1 ITLASSLEDAIVD
14 LHKDQYNYKGSIK
27 VGGSKLRC
35 WKGGDH
41 GQQTYLEVFQNSCN
55 PGFVNL
61 GQKLGKEKL
70 FTYIEKFGFGTK
82 TGIDLQGEGNGILFK
97 PEDIG
102 PVELA
107 TTSFGQGVSVT
118 PIQQVM
124 AVAASING
132 GYLYEP
138 YIAKE
143 WIDPKTKEVIE
154 RKDPKV
160 KRRVISEK
168 TSKLV
173 RETLESVVAKG
184 TGRPAYIEGYRVGGK
199 TGTAQKVGP
208 DGKYMA
214 NNHIVSF
221 IGFAPADDPEIVV
234 LVAIDNPKNTIQFG
248 GVVAAPIV
256 GRVLEDSL
264 RNLNVPQR
272 KDGLDKEYVW
282 PEEPKVSVPNII
294 GLSRDEIMH
303 DLSNFNIEAH
313 GEGDVIIDQSPEAG
327 TKVEEGTKIRVY
339 LSHNNDTENN

>member
-1 ITLASSLEDAIVD
+1 D
-14 LHKDQYNYKGSIK
+14 KGSIK

-35 WKGGDH
+35 WKGGGH
-41 GQQTYLEVFQNSCN
+41 GQQTYLEVVQNSCN

-143 WIDPKTKEVIE
+143 WIDPLTGDVVQQTDPILK
-154 RKDPKV
+154 RK
-160 KRRVISEK
+160 VISKK
-168 TSKLV
+168 TSSEVAKALG
-173 RETLESVVAKG
+173 SVVAEG
-184 TGRPAYIEGYRVGGK
+184 TGRPAYVDGYRVGGK
-199 TGTAQKVGP
+199 TGTAQKVGK
-208 DGKYMA
+208 DGRYMTD
-214 NNHIVSF
+214 NYIVSF

-234 LVAIDNPKNTIQFG
+234 YVAIDHPQNTVQFG

-256 GRVLEDSL
+256 GTIIEDSL
-264 RNLNVPQR
+264 SVMGVERR
-272 KDGLDKEYVW
+272 SDGIKKDYVY
-282 PEEPKVSVPNII
+282 PEQPKI
-294 GLSRDEIMH
+294 
-303 DLSNFNIEAH
+303 
-313 GEGDVIIDQSPEAG
+313 
-327 TKVEEGTKIRVY
+327 
-339 LSHNNDTENN
+339 